1 MDQLQHTLHNYR
13 VIDLKRDFLKQRPV
27 AIWITGLPASGKST
41 LASHLEKALLERGY
55 FTQWLDGDYL
65 RNGLTKDL
73 NFTDDDQE
81 ENVRRSAEVAKLFL
95 ESNIIT
101 ICTFISASERL
112 RSLARDIIGASQF
125 LEVYANCPLEVCVQR
140 DNKNMYGR
148 ALHGGVTNLSGVNF
162 PYEPPRFPWL
172 QLYTSYHSVEDCNN
186 QLLEALLPRIKI

>member
-1 MDQLQHTLHNYR
+1 MDQIKHTFHNYR
-13 VIDLKRDFLKQRPV
+13 VSDQKREFLNQRAV

-41 LASHLEKALLERGY
+41 LASNLEEALLAKGY

-73 NFTDDDQE
+73 GFTDTDQE
-81 ENVRRSAEVAKLFL
+81 ENIRRCAEVAKLFL

-112 RSLARDIIGASQF
+112 RNIARDIIGTSQF

-140 DNKNMYGR
+140 DGKNMYGR
-148 ALHGGVTNLSGVNF
+148 ALRGGITNLSGVDF

-172 QLYTSYHSVEDCNN
+172 QLYTSYHSEEDCSN